1 MEKLTKIAKLF
12 NREILLKNI
21 VALNYKFKEQLY
33 NIVQPKIPDPIFII
47 GCSRAGTTVTFET
60 IRQSPALLSFPYEIP
75 QFWHSLFGPWDN
87 HWHSEVATSKD
98 APPEHRYK
106 AFAYFYARLGKG
118 QVLDKSCINILRIPY
133 LHTLFPNAKFIF
145 IQRDGRDNIS
155 SLMDGWQH
163 NNHFNLKP
171 FLGEIPASIQIDNG
185 KFNDWSFFLPPSWR
199 EYNHA
204 SLEEVCAHQ
213 WLTANQMALDAKEL
227 IPEKNWIQIRYEDLF
242 ETPIEM
248 FQTVFEQLDLPFTD
262 EIKSHCAKLN
272 KRPTSIVNG
281 LPQKEKWKSQN
292 PEAID
297 KILPKI
303 DTYLSKVNFF
313 VWFTLDPSNLII

>member
-1 MEKLTKIAKLF
+1 MSIINKFYKIFDSEIVWKNLLALKYKGKEKF
-12 NREILLKNI
+12 YH
-21 VALNYKFKEQLY
+21 VANLSM
-33 NIVQPKIPDPIFII
+33 PDPIFII

-87 HWHSEVATSKD
+87 NWHSEVATRQD
-98 APPEHRYK
+98 ARPEHRDK

-133 LHTLFPNAKFIF
+133 LHALFPNGKFIF

-155 SLMDGWQH
+155 SLIDGWQH
-163 NNHFNLKP
+163 NKHFSLKP

-185 KFNDWSFFLPPSWR
+185 QFTDWSFFLPPSWR
-199 EYNHA
+199 DYNHA

-227 IPEKNWIQIRYEDLF
+227 IPEQNWVQIRYEDLF
-242 ETPIEM
+242 ESPVEM
-248 FQTVFEQLDLPFTD
+248 FQAVFEQLELPFTD
-262 EIKSHCAKLN
+262 AIKSHCAKLN

-292 PEAID
+292 PEAISR
-297 KILPKI
+297 IMPKI
-303 DTYLSKVNFF
+303 EPMLKKLGYL
-313 VWFTLDPSNLII
+313 

>member
-1 MEKLTKIAKLF
+1 MSIANKLYKILDSEIVWKNLIALKYKGKEKFYRVAKLSM
-12 NREILLKNI
+12 
-21 VALNYKFKEQLY
+21 
-33 NIVQPKIPDPIFII
+33 PDPIFII

-87 HWHSEVATSKD
+87 NWDSEVATSKD
-98 APPEHRYK
+98 AQPDHRSK

-118 QVLDKSCINILRIPY
+118 LVLDKSCINILRIPY
-133 LHTLFPNAKFIF
+133 LYTLFPNAKFIF

-185 KFNDWSFFLPPSWR
+185 KFKDWSFFLPPEWR
-199 EYNHA
+199 KYNQA

-213 WLTANQMALDAKEL
+213 WITANQMALEAKAL

-242 ETPIEM
+242 ESPVGM
-248 FQTVFEQLDLPFTD
+248 FQAVFEQLKLPFTD

-303 DTYLSKVNFF
+303 EPMLKKLRYL
-313 VWFTLDPSNLII
+313 